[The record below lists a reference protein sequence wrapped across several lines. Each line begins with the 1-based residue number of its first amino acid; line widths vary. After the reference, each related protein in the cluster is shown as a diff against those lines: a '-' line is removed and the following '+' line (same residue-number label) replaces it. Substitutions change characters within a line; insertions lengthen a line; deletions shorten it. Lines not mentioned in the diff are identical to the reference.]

1 MLPTGCV
8 NRVVNCR
15 SRVQIRDTLL
25 LTYTNILKFNFP
37 NKIPVFSPLHCKRNK
52 TYLNI
57 ESHDFHFDVTPT
69 TLYFRNDVK
78 TCMQST
84 LTSVRLY
91 REVAQFIKKKYQFS
105 QFSCGI
111 LCEYRDERVETVT
124 ILCNVCL
131 WMIFLRDIVL
141 RKDLVNDSRV
151 AFCSD
156 HSLVFFSKMLSSGAL
171 YQSKIFCYEAS
182 LKEFISF
189 ISSTYMHLS
198 FTRS

>member
-8 NRVVNCR
+8 HRVLNCR
-15 SRVQIRDTLL
+15 PRVQIRDTLL
-25 LTYTNILKFNFP
+25 LTCIIQIQCILKFNFP
-37 NKIPVFSPLHCKRNK
+37 NKIPVFSPLHFKRNK
-52 TYLNI
+52 TYLNT
-57 ESHDFHFDVTPT
+57 ESHDFHFDVTPI
-69 TLYFRNDVK
+69 TLYFRNDDK

-84 LTSVRLY
+84 FLVRLY

-124 ILCNVCL
+124 ILWNVCL
-131 WMIFLRDIVL
+131 GMIFLRDIVL

-156 HSLVFFSKMLSSGAL
+156 HSLVFFPK
-171 YQSKIFCYEAS
+171 C
-182 LKEFISF
+182 
-189 ISSTYMHLS
+189 
-198 FTRS
+198 

>member
-8 NRVVNCR
+8 NRVLNCR
-15 SRVQIRDTLL
+15 PRVQIRDTLL
-25 LTYTNILKFNFP
+25 LTCIFTNILKFNFP
-37 NKIPVFSPLHCKRNK
+37 VFSPLHFKRNK
-52 TYLNI
+52 TYLNT
-57 ESHDFHFDVTPT
+57 ESHDFHFDVTPI

-124 ILCNVCL
+124 ILWNFCL
-131 WMIFLRDIVL
+131 GMIFLRDIVL
-141 RKDLVNDSRV
+141 R
-151 AFCSD
+151 
-156 HSLVFFSKMLSSGAL
+156 
-171 YQSKIFCYEAS
+171 
-182 LKEFISF
+182 
-189 ISSTYMHLS
+189 
-198 FTRS
+198 